1 MSQQPTTGTDVEH
14 LRDVGIFNEKN
25 HLHSNYSLW
34 ITPAIFVSFKITNN
48 RLMMTINGNKSVY
61 FIDSLIHIGQSDTY
75 TVDVCILDALWCQL
89 IKLIQ
94 VVSTSE
100 FHVY

>member
-14 LRDVGIFNEKN
+14 LRDVAIFNEKS
-25 HLHSNYSLW
+25 HLHHILAIVPLSNYSLW

-61 FIDSLIHIGQSDTY
+61 FIDSLIHIGQSDIDTDTY
-75 TVDVCILDALWCQL
+75 ISQ
-89 IKLIQ
+89 
-94 VVSTSE
+94 
-100 FHVY
+100 

>member
-25 HLHSNYSLW
+25 HQHHILAIVPLSNYSLW

-61 FIDSLIHIGQSDTY
+61 FIDSLIHIGQSDIDTDTY
-75 TVDVCILDALWCQL
+75 ISQ
-89 IKLIQ
+89 
-94 VVSTSE
+94 
-100 FHVY
+100 

>member
-25 HLHSNYSLW
+25 HLHHILAIVPLSNYSLW

-61 FIDSLIHIGQSDTY
+61 FIDSLIHIGQSDIDTDTY
-75 TVDVCILDALWCQL
+75 ILQ
-89 IKLIQ
+89 
-94 VVSTSE
+94 
-100 FHVY
+100 